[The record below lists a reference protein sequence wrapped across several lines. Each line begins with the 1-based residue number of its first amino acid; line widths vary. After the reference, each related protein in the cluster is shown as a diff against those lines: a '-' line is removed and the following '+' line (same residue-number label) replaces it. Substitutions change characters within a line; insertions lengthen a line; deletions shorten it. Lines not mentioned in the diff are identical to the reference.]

1 MNLSRAEKIH
11 EILDRLRSID
21 PDIEGTAV
29 TTNEGLV
36 IASSLTGTLDED
48 KLSAV
53 CAAVNTAIVR
63 TATELEKGRPSEVF
77 IKAPSGYIF
86 ILQAG
91 VTSLLVAITRQTT
104 NVGLLLLDMRKVS
117 REIGPILDQ

>member
-11 EILDRLRSID
+11 EILEKLRVID

-36 IASSLTGTLDED
+36 IASSLTEALDED

-63 TATELEKGRPSEVF
+63 TSNELEKGRPSEVF

-91 VTSLLVAITRQTT
+91 STSLLVAITRQTT
-104 NVGLLLLDMRKVS
+104 NVGLLLLDMRKVA